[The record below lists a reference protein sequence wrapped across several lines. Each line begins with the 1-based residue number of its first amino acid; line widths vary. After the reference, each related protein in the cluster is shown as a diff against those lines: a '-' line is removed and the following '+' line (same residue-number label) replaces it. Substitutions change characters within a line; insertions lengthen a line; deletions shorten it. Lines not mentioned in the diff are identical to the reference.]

1 LWLIGSLVAGVVL
14 AACAPGPVSSG
25 PGGGTTASLP
35 ASSSSSAP
43 GATGSSPVSSVSASP
58 QATPVVLHAGCPAT
72 SVTNKSSARQR
83 SLVAATTNW
92 SGYVA
97 RSSKSFSCVQGS
109 WTQPNPSCPVN
120 GNTSLA
126 IWIGFDG
133 ETGPSRATLEQIGT
147 NTDCRGGRSRTF
159 AWFEILPRDRF
170 EQELRLEVRA
180 GDRIAASIAV
190 VGRAYHMVLEN
201 LTTGE
206 VEDTL
211 QRSDSARRLTA
222 EWVVEAPTID
232 CPSDCQVALLAS
244 FGTIAFT
251 GARAVL
257 AGVTGPIGDG
267 RWTRVRLDLES
278 RSGLVKAKPGSLGR
292 DGASFTVVWR
302 HR

>member
-1 LWLIGSLVAGVVL
+1 MLL

-25 PGGGTTASLP
+25 PGDGPPASGPIGSAGPTANATTSGLLPTASP
-35 ASSSSSAP
+35 
-43 GATGSSPVSSVSASP
+43 SPTP
-58 QATPVVLHAGCPAT
+58 QPTPVALHAGCPPTTVNDA
-72 SVTNKSSARQR
+72 SSTHQR
-83 SLVAATTNW
+83 SLHAATTNW

-97 RSSKSFSCVQGS
+97 RSSKSFSCVQGA
-109 WTQPNPSCPVN
+109 WTQPNPVCPAN

-133 ETGPSRATLEQIGT
+133 ESGPSRATLEQIGT
-147 NTDCRGGRSRTF
+147 NTDCRGGRARTF

-180 GDRIAASIAV
+180 GDRIATSIAV
-190 VGRAYHMVLEN
+190 VGRAYHLVIEN

-211 QRSDSARRLTA
+211 QRSDTAKRLTA
-222 EWVVEAPTID
+222 EWIVEAPTIN
-232 CPSDCQVALLAS
+232 CPNACQVALLAT
-244 FGTIAFT
+244 FGTISFT
-251 GARAVL
+251 GARAIR

-278 RSGLVKAKPGSLGR
+278 RSGLIKAKPGSLGR